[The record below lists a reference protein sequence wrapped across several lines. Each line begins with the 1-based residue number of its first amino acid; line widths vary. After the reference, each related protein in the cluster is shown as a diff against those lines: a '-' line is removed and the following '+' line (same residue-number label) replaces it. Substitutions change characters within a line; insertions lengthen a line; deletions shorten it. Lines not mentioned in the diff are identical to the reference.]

1 MVHAALQNALPLLVF
16 FGEMLL
22 AERPQNSN
30 RERPIMMPFDRILEQ
45 AAEAQQSG
53 SGDGRGGSIQQ
64 TPGFGRRVKVP
75 GRNAIAVAVRDVV
88 IGAGLGR
95 LEKPRIAAVFVG
107 KAEAVKRPCQTA
119 RPAGVAAVTLLRA
132 LPQKFPG
139 LQIEN
144 PFLRRGSIAPY
155 QIAPGSEAVA

>member
-1 MVHAALQNALPLLVF
+1 MVNPALQNALPLLVF

-22 AERPQNSN
+22 AQRPQNAN

-53 SGDGRGGSIQQ
+53 SGDGRGRSVQQ

-75 GRNAIAVAVRDVV
+75 GRNAIAVAMRDVV

-95 LEKPRIAAVFVG
+95 LQKPRIPAVFVG
-107 KAEAVKRPCQTA
+107 KAESVECPRQTA
-119 RPAGVAAVTLLRA
+119 RPAGVAPVTLLRA
-132 LPQKFPG
+132 LAQKFP
-139 LQIEN
+139 
-144 PFLRRGSIAPY
+144 
-155 QIAPGSEAVA
+155 